1 MNTRKLG
8 SRGVEISAVGMGGWE
23 AGGIWGAN
31 PPDDDIVRAYHAG
44 FDAGVNWVDMAEVYG
59 PHRSEELVGRAV
71 EGRDDVLV
79 FTKVGPGP
87 LGSGYDAGGI
97 RAGAEGSL
105 RRLGRDAIDL
115 Y

>member
-1 MNTRKLG
+1 M
-8 SRGVEISAVGMGGWE
+8 
-23 AGGIWGAN
+23 
-31 PPDDDIVRAYHAG
+31 
-44 FDAGVNWVDMAEVYG
+44 
-59 PHRSEELVGRAV
+59 
-71 EGRDDVLV
+71 LV